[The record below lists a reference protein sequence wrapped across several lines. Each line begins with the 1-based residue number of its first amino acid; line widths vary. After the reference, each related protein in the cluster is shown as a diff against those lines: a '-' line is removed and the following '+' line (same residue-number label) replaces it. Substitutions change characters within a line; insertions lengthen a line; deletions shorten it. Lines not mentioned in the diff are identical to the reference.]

1 MKKIILGLTCFLT
14 IFISPLADEIN
25 INDKVYQ
32 VANSEILRLEGLTYN
47 PHDNVLTLENATLE
61 TVKIDDNLTIKLKG
75 ISKINNTKS
84 SEAIKCKNLKIYGSD
99 NATLEITSINRGID
113 GKQII
118 VNNATITVNC
128 EDVGFLA
135 RDPESHIT
143 INGSHLTLNCKSQG
157 FRVFDGD
164 LYVNSS
170 TIKGEVAYLK
180 GGVFLTSYINSS
192 DINLTITRN
201 PGYISRVFY
210 INGDSNIFIYDPTTN
225 LLTKGYIID
234 DNLKMYYSLDNQNY
248 QEGSTTKKV
257 SYLKINN
264 KDNLNLREE
273 EIKANEKAL
282 AEKEKTLT
290 EKEKS
295 LTEKEKLFLDE
306 KTNLTLKEKEL
317 LEKENNLV
325 NKEKTLTEKEKNLL
339 DLKNKFNLKDQEFIK
354 REENIKKGEKIIKI
368 KQEKLLA
375 LSNQIQEETKI
386 NENNKNINL
395 KQKQELLKYEETLK
409 SKEEYLNNLNLE
421 LIRKE
426 EDVKNDNLLCKEN
439 ATNNIE
445 NPKTFDDL
453 KSSVILLVL
462 SLLGFLVI
470 IIKRRK
476 INENL

>member
-61 TVKIDDNLTIKLKG
+61 TIKIDDNLTIKLKG
-75 ISKINNTKS
+75 VSKINNTKS

-99 NATLEITSINRGID
+99 NASLEITSINRGID

-135 RDPESHIT
+135 RDPASHIT

-170 TIKGEVAYLK
+170 TIKGTVAYLK
-180 GGVFLTSYINSS
+180 GGFFQTSYINSS
-192 DINLTITRN
+192 DINLTITKN
-201 PGYISRVFY
+201 PGYIGRVFY

-248 QEGSTTKKV
+248 QEGATTKKV

-273 EIKANEKAL
+273 EIKANEK
-282 AEKEKTLT
+282 TLI
-290 EKEKS
+290 
-295 LTEKEKLFLDE
+295 EKEKLFLDKE
-306 KTNLTLKEKEL
+306 TNLTLKEKEL
-317 LEKENNLV
+317 LEKEKNLV
-325 NKEKTLTEKEKNLL
+325 NKEKTLSEKEKNLL
-339 DLKNKFNLKDQEFIK
+339 DLKNKLNLKDQEFIK
-354 REENIKKGEKIIKI
+354 KEENIKKEEKIIKI
-368 KQEKLLA
+368 KQEKLFA
-375 LSNQIQEETKI
+375 LSNQIQEEIKI

-426 EDVKNDNLLCKEN
+426 EDVKNNNLLCKEN

-470 IIKRRK
+470 IKRRK
-476 INENL
+476 INANL

>member
-61 TVKIDDNLTIKLKG
+61 TIKIDDNLTIKLKG

-99 NATLEITSINRGID
+99 NASLEITSINRGID

-135 RDPESHIT
+135 RDPASHIT

-170 TIKGEVAYLK
+170 TIKGTVAYLK
-180 GGVFLTSYINSS
+180 GGFFQTSYINSS

-201 PGYISRVFY
+201 PGYIGRVFY

-248 QEGSTTKKV
+248 QEGATTKKV

-273 EIKANEKAL
+273 EIKANEK
-282 AEKEKTLT
+282 TLI
-290 EKEKS
+290 
-295 LTEKEKLFLDE
+295 EKEKLFLDKE
-306 KTNLTLKEKEL
+306 TNLTLKEKEL
-317 LEKENNLV
+317 LEKEKNLV
-325 NKEKTLTEKEKNLL
+325 NKEKTLSEKENYLL
-339 DLKNKFNLKDQEFIK
+339 DLKDKLNLKDQEFIK
-354 REENIKKGEKIIKI
+354 KEENIKKEEKIIKI
-368 KQEKLLA
+368 KQEKLFA
-375 LSNQIQEETKI
+375 LSNQIQEEIKI

-426 EDVKNDNLLCKEN
+426 EDVKNNNLLCKEN

-470 IIKRRK
+470 IKRRK
-476 INENL
+476 INANL

>member
-61 TVKIDDNLTIKLKG
+61 TIKIDDNLTIKLKG
-75 ISKINNTKS
+75 ISKINNMKS
-84 SEAIKCKNLKIYGSD
+84 PEAIKCKNLKIYGSE
-99 NATLEITSINRGID
+99 NATLEITSVNRGID

-135 RDPESHIT
+135 SDPGDFIT
-143 INGSHLTLNCKSQG
+143 INGSYLTLNCKSQG

-170 TIKGEVAYLK
+170 TIKGTVAYLK
-180 GGVFLTSYINSS
+180 GGFFQTSYINSS
-192 DINLTITRN
+192 DINLTITKN
-201 PGYISRVFY
+201 PGYIGRIFY
-210 INGDSNIFIYDPTTN
+210 INGDSNIFIYDSTTN

-248 QEGSTTKKV
+248 QEGATTKKV

-273 EIKANEKAL
+273 EIKANEK
-282 AEKEKTLT
+282 TLI
-290 EKEKS
+290 
-295 LTEKEKLFLDE
+295 EKEKLFLDKE
-306 KTNLTLKEKEL
+306 TNLTLKEKEL
-317 LEKENNLV
+317 LEKEKNLV
-325 NKEKTLTEKEKNLL
+325 NKEKTLSEKEKNLL
-339 DLKNKFNLKDQEFIK
+339 DLKNKLNLKDQEFIK
-354 REENIKKGEKIIKI
+354 KEENIKKEEKIIKI

-375 LSNQIQEETKI
+375 LSNQIQEEIKI

-426 EDVKNDNLLCKEN
+426 EDVKNNNLLCKEN

-470 IIKRRK
+470 IKRRK
-476 INENL
+476 INANL

>member
-61 TVKIDDNLTIKLKG
+61 TIKIDDNLTIKLKG
-75 ISKINNTKS
+75 ISKINNMKS
-84 SEAIKCKNLKIYGSD
+84 PEAIKCKNLKIYGSE
-99 NATLEITSINRGID
+99 NATLEITSVNRGID

-135 RDPESHIT
+135 SDPGDFIT
-143 INGSHLTLNCKSQG
+143 INGSYLTLNCKSQG

-170 TIKGEVAYLK
+170 TIKGTVAYLK
-180 GGVFLTSYINSS
+180 GGFFQTSYINSS
-192 DINLTITRN
+192 DINLTITKN
-201 PGYISRVFY
+201 PGYIGRVFY

-248 QEGSTTKKV
+248 QEGATTKKV

-273 EIKANEKAL
+273 EIKANEK
-282 AEKEKTLT
+282 TLM
-290 EKEKS
+290 
-295 LTEKEKLFLDE
+295 EKEKLFLDKE
-306 KTNLTLKEKEL
+306 TNLTLKEKEL
-317 LEKENNLV
+317 LEKEKNLV
-325 NKEKTLTEKEKNLL
+325 NKEKNLSEKEKNLL
-339 DLKNKFNLKDQEFIK
+339 DLKNKLNLKDQEFIK
-354 REENIKKGEKIIKI
+354 KEENIKKEEKIIKI

-375 LSNQIQEETKI
+375 LSNQIQEEIKI

-426 EDVKNDNLLCKEN
+426 EDVKNNNLLCKEN

-470 IIKRRK
+470 IKRRK
-476 INENL
+476 INANL

>member
-61 TVKIDDNLTIKLKG
+61 TIKIDDNLTIKLKG
-75 ISKINNTKS
+75 ISKINNMKS
-84 SEAIKCKNLKIYGSD
+84 PEAIKCKNLKIYGSE
-99 NATLEITSINRGID
+99 NATLEITSVNRGID

-135 RDPESHIT
+135 SDPGDFIT
-143 INGSHLTLNCKSQG
+143 INGSYLTLNCKSQG

-170 TIKGEVAYLK
+170 TIKGTVAYLK
-180 GGVFLTSYINSS
+180 GGFFQTSYINSS
-192 DINLTITRN
+192 DINLTITKN
-201 PGYISRVFY
+201 PGYIGRIFY
-210 INGDSNIFIYDPTTN
+210 TNGDSNIFIYDSTTN

-248 QEGSTTKKV
+248 QEGATTKKV

-273 EIKANEKAL
+273 EIKANEK
-282 AEKEKTLT
+282 TLI
-290 EKEKS
+290 
-295 LTEKEKLFLDE
+295 EKEKLFLDKE
-306 KTNLTLKEKEL
+306 TNLTLKEKEL
-317 LEKENNLV
+317 LEKEKNLV
-325 NKEKTLTEKEKNLL
+325 NKEKTLSEKENYLL
-339 DLKNKFNLKDQEFIK
+339 DLKDKLNLKDQEFIK
-354 REENIKKGEKIIKI
+354 KEENIKKEEKIIKI

-375 LSNQIQEETKI
+375 LSNQIQEEIKI

-426 EDVKNDNLLCKEN
+426 EDVKNNNLLCKEN

-470 IIKRRK
+470 IKRRK
-476 INENL
+476 INANL

>member
-61 TVKIDDNLTIKLKG
+61 TIKIDDNLTIKLKG
-75 ISKINNTKS
+75 ISKINNMKS
-84 SEAIKCKNLKIYGSD
+84 PEAIKCKNLKIYGSE
-99 NATLEITSINRGID
+99 NATLEITSVNRGID

-135 RDPESHIT
+135 SDPGDFIT
-143 INGSHLTLNCKSQG
+143 INGSYLTLNCKSQG

-170 TIKGEVAYLK
+170 TIKGTVAYLK
-180 GGVFLTSYINSS
+180 GGFFQTSYINSS
-192 DINLTITRN
+192 DINLTITKN
-201 PGYISRVFY
+201 PGYIGRVFY
-210 INGDSNIFIYDPTTN
+210 INGDSNIFIYDSTTN

-248 QEGSTTKKV
+248 QEGATTKKV

-273 EIKANEKAL
+273 EIKANEK
-282 AEKEKTLT
+282 TLI
-290 EKEKS
+290 
-295 LTEKEKLFLDE
+295 EKEKLFLDKE
-306 KTNLTLKEKEL
+306 TNLTLKEKEL
-317 LEKENNLV
+317 LEKEKNLV
-325 NKEKTLTEKEKNLL
+325 NKEKTLSEKEKNLL
-339 DLKNKFNLKDQEFIK
+339 DLKNKLNLKDQEFIK
-354 REENIKKGEKIIKI
+354 KEENIKKEEKIIKI

-375 LSNQIQEETKI
+375 LSNQIQEEIKI

-426 EDVKNDNLLCKEN
+426 EDVKNNNLLCKEN

-470 IIKRRK
+470 IKRRK
-476 INENL
+476 INANL

>member
-61 TVKIDDNLTIKLKG
+61 TIKIDDNLTIKLKG
-75 ISKINNTKS
+75 ISKINNMKS
-84 SEAIKCKNLKIYGSD
+84 PEAIKCKNLKIYGSE
-99 NATLEITSINRGID
+99 NATLEITSVNRGID

-135 RDPESHIT
+135 SDPGDFIT
-143 INGSHLTLNCKSQG
+143 INGSYLTLNCKSQG

-170 TIKGEVAYLK
+170 TIKGTVAYLK
-180 GGVFLTSYINSS
+180 GGFFQTSYINSS

-201 PGYISRVFY
+201 PGYIGRIFY

-248 QEGSTTKKV
+248 QEGATTKKV

-273 EIKANEKAL
+273 EIKANEK
-282 AEKEKTLT
+282 TLM
-290 EKEKS
+290 
-295 LTEKEKLFLDE
+295 EKEKLFLDKE
-306 KTNLTLKEKEL
+306 TNLTLKEKEL
-317 LEKENNLV
+317 LEKEKNLV
-325 NKEKTLTEKEKNLL
+325 NKEKTLSEKEKNLL
-339 DLKNKFNLKDQEFIK
+339 DLKNKLNLKDQEFIK
-354 REENIKKGEKIIKI
+354 KEENIKKEEKIIKI

-426 EDVKNDNLLCKEN
+426 EDVKNNNLLCKEN

-470 IIKRRK
+470 IKRRK
-476 INENL
+476 INANL

>member
-61 TVKIDDNLTIKLKG
+61 TIKIDDNLTIKLKG

-99 NATLEITSINRGID
+99 NAILEITSINRGID

-135 RDPESHIT
+135 SDPGDFIT

-170 TIKGEVAYLK
+170 TIKGEVAYLT
-180 GGVFLTSYINSS
+180 GGYFLTSYINSS
-192 DINLTITRN
+192 DINLTITKN
-201 PGYISRVFY
+201 PGYIGRVFY

-248 QEGSTTKKV
+248 QEGATTKKV

-273 EIKANEKAL
+273 EIKANEKTL
-282 AEKEKTLT
+282 IEKEKTLI
-290 EKEKS
+290 
-295 LTEKEKLFLDE
+295 EKEKLFLDKE
-306 KTNLTLKEKEL
+306 TNLTLKEKEL
-317 LEKENNLV
+317 LEKEKNLV
-325 NKEKTLTEKEKNLL
+325 NKEKTLSEKEKNLL
-339 DLKNKFNLKDQEFIK
+339 DLKKKLNLKDQ
-354 REENIKKGEKIIKI
+354 
-368 KQEKLLA
+368 
-375 LSNQIQEETKI
+375 
-386 NENNKNINL
+386 
-395 KQKQELLKYEETLK
+395 
-409 SKEEYLNNLNLE
+409 
-421 LIRKE
+421 
-426 EDVKNDNLLCKEN
+426 
-439 ATNNIE
+439 
-445 NPKTFDDL
+445 
-453 KSSVILLVL
+453 
-462 SLLGFLVI
+462 
-470 IIKRRK
+470 
-476 INENL
+476 

>member
-14 IFISPLADEIN
+14 IFISPLADKIN

-47 PHDNVLTLENATLE
+47 PQDNILTLENATLE
-61 TVKIDDNLTIKLKG
+61 TIKIDDNLTIKLKG
-75 ISKINNTKS
+75 VNKINNMKS
-84 SEAIKCKNLKIYGSD
+84 PEAIKCKNLKIYGSE
-99 NATLEITSINRGID
+99 NATLEITSVNRGID

-135 RDPESHIT
+135 SDPGDFIT
-143 INGSHLTLNCKSQG
+143 INGSYLTLNCKSQG

-170 TIKGEVAYLK
+170 TIKGTVAYLK
-180 GGVFLTSYINSS
+180 GGFFQTSYINSS

-201 PGYISRVFY
+201 PGYIGRIFY
-210 INGDSNIFIYDPTTN
+210 INGDSNIFIYDSTTN

-248 QEGSTTKKV
+248 QEGVTTKKV

-273 EIKANEKAL
+273 EIKANEK
-282 AEKEKTLT
+282 TLI
-290 EKEKS
+290 
-295 LTEKEKLFLDE
+295 EKEKLFLDKE
-306 KTNLTLKEKEL
+306 TNLTLKEKEL
-317 LEKENNLV
+317 LEKEKNLV
-325 NKEKTLTEKEKNLL
+325 NKEKTLSEKENYLL
-339 DLKNKFNLKDQEFIK
+339 DLKDKLNLKDQEFIK
-354 REENIKKGEKIIKI
+354 KEENIKKEEKIIKI

-375 LSNQIQEETKI
+375 LSNQIQEEIKI

-426 EDVKNDNLLCKEN
+426 EDVKNNNLLCKEN

-453 KSSVILLVL
+453 KSSIILLIL

-470 IIKRRK
+470 IKRRK
-476 INENL
+476 INANL

>member
-61 TVKIDDNLTIKLKG
+61 TIKIDDNLTIKLKG
-75 ISKINNTKS
+75 ISKINNMKS
-84 SEAIKCKNLKIYGSD
+84 PEAIKCKNLKIYGSE
-99 NATLEITSINRGID
+99 NATLEITSVNRGID

-135 RDPESHIT
+135 SDPGDFIT
-143 INGSHLTLNCKSQG
+143 INGSYLTLNCKSQG

-170 TIKGEVAYLK
+170 TIKGTVAYLK
-180 GGVFLTSYINSS
+180 GGFFQTSYINSS
-192 DINLTITRN
+192 DINLTITKN
-201 PGYISRVFY
+201 PGYIGRIFY
-210 INGDSNIFIYDPTTN
+210 INGDSNIFIYDSTTN

-248 QEGSTTKKV
+248 QEGATTKKV

-273 EIKANEKAL
+273 EIKANEK
-282 AEKEKTLT
+282 TLI
-290 EKEKS
+290 
-295 LTEKEKLFLDE
+295 EKEKLFLDKE
-306 KTNLTLKEKEL
+306 TNLTLKEKEL
-317 LEKENNLV
+317 LEKEKNLV
-325 NKEKTLTEKEKNLL
+325 NKEKTLSEKEKNLL
-339 DLKNKFNLKDQEFIK
+339 DLKNKLNLKDQEFIK
-354 REENIKKGEKIIKI
+354 KEENIKKEEKIIKI

-409 SKEEYLNNLNLE
+409 SKEKYLNNLNLE

-426 EDVKNDNLLCKEN
+426 EDVKNNNLLCKEN

-470 IIKRRK
+470 IKRRK
-476 INENL
+476 INANL

>member
-75 ISKINNTKS
+75 ISKINNMKS
-84 SEAIKCKNLKIYGSD
+84 PEAIKCKNLKIYGSD
-99 NATLEITSINRGID
+99 NATLEITSINRGIE

-135 RDPESHIT
+135 SDPGDFIT

-170 TIKGEVAYLK
+170 TIKGTVAYLK
-180 GGVFLTSYINSS
+180 GGYFLTSYINSS

-210 INGDSNIFIYDPTTN
+210 INGDSNIFIYDSTTN

-273 EIKANEKAL
+273 EIKANEKTL
-282 AEKEKTLT
+282 A

-317 LEKENNLV
+317 LEKE
-325 NKEKTLTEKEKNLL
+325 KNLL

-354 REENIKKGEKIIKI
+354 REEELKKEEKIIKI

-409 SKEEYLNNLNLE
+409 NKEEYLNNLNLE

-426 EDVKNDNLLCKEN
+426 EDVKNNNLLCKEN

-462 SLLGFLVI
+462 SFLGFLVI

-476 INENL
+476 INANL

>member
-14 IFISPLADEIN
+14 MFISPLADEIN

-61 TVKIDDNLTIKLKG
+61 TIKIDDNLSIKLKG
-75 ISKINNTKS
+75 ISKINNMKS
-84 SEAIKCKNLKIYGSD
+84 PEAIKCKNLKIYGSE
-99 NATLEITSINRGID
+99 NATLEITSVNRGID

-135 RDPESHIT
+135 SDPGDFIT
-143 INGSHLTLNCKSQG
+143 INGSYLTLNCKSQG

-170 TIKGEVAYLK
+170 TIKGTVAYLK
-180 GGVFLTSYINSS
+180 GGFFQTSYINSS

-201 PGYISRVFY
+201 PGYIGRIFY
-210 INGDSNIFIYDPTTN
+210 INGDSNIFIYDQTTN

-248 QEGSTTKKV
+248 QEGATTKKV

-273 EIKANEKAL
+273 EIKANEK
-282 AEKEKTLT
+282 TLM
-290 EKEKS
+290 
-295 LTEKEKLFLDE
+295 EKEKLFLDKE
-306 KTNLTLKEKEL
+306 TNLTLKEKEL
-317 LEKENNLV
+317 LEKEKNLV
-325 NKEKTLTEKEKNLL
+325 NKEKTLSEKEKNLL
-339 DLKNKFNLKDQEFIK
+339 DLKNKLNLKDQEFIK
-354 REENIKKGEKIIKI
+354 KEENIKKEEKIIKI

-375 LSNQIQEETKI
+375 LSNQIQEEIKI

-426 EDVKNDNLLCKEN
+426 EDVKNNNLLCKEN

-470 IIKRRK
+470 IKRRK
-476 INENL
+476 INANL

>member
-61 TVKIDDNLTIKLKG
+61 TIKIDDNLTIKLKG
-75 ISKINNTKS
+75 ISKINNMKS
-84 SEAIKCKNLKIYGSD
+84 PEAIKCKNLKIYGSE
-99 NATLEITSINRGID
+99 NATLEITSVNRGID

-135 RDPESHIT
+135 SDPGDFIT
-143 INGSHLTLNCKSQG
+143 INGSYLTLNCKSQG

-170 TIKGEVAYLK
+170 TIKGTVAYLK
-180 GGVFLTSYINSS
+180 GGFFQTSYINSS

-201 PGYISRVFY
+201 PGYIGRIFY

-248 QEGSTTKKV
+248 QEGATTKKV

-273 EIKANEKAL
+273 EIKANEK
-282 AEKEKTLT
+282 TLM
-290 EKEKS
+290 
-295 LTEKEKLFLDE
+295 EKEKLFLDKE
-306 KTNLTLKEKEL
+306 TNLTLKEKEL
-317 LEKENNLV
+317 LEKEKNLV
-325 NKEKTLTEKEKNLL
+325 NKEKNLSEKEKNLL
-339 DLKNKFNLKDQEFIK
+339 DLKNKLNLKDQEFIK
-354 REENIKKGEKIIKI
+354 KEENIKKEEKIIKI

-409 SKEEYLNNLNLE
+409 SKEKYLNNLNLE

-426 EDVKNDNLLCKEN
+426 EDVKNNNLLCKEN

-462 SLLGFLVI
+462 SFLGFLV

-476 INENL
+476 INANL

>member
-61 TVKIDDNLTIKLKG
+61 TIKIDDNLTIKLKG
-75 ISKINNTKS
+75 ISKINNMKS
-84 SEAIKCKNLKIYGSD
+84 PEAIKCKNLKIYGSE
-99 NATLEITSINRGID
+99 NATLEITSVNRGID

-135 RDPESHIT
+135 SDPGDFIT
-143 INGSHLTLNCKSQG
+143 INGSYLTLNCKSQG

-170 TIKGEVAYLK
+170 TIKGTVAYLK
-180 GGVFLTSYINSS
+180 GGFFQTSYINSS
-192 DINLTITRN
+192 DINLTITKN
-201 PGYISRVFY
+201 PGYIGRIFY
-210 INGDSNIFIYDPTTN
+210 INGDSNIFIYDSTTN

-248 QEGSTTKKV
+248 QEGATTKKV

-273 EIKANEKAL
+273 KIKANEK
-282 AEKEKTLT
+282 TLI
-290 EKEKS
+290 
-295 LTEKEKLFLDE
+295 EKEKLFLDKE
-306 KTNLTLKEKEL
+306 TNLTLKEKEL
-317 LEKENNLV
+317 LEKEKNLV
-325 NKEKTLTEKEKNLL
+325 NKEKTLSEKEKNLL
-339 DLKNKFNLKDQEFIK
+339 DLKNKLNLKDQEFIK
-354 REENIKKGEKIIKI
+354 KEENIKKEEKIIKI

-409 SKEEYLNNLNLE
+409 SKEKYLNNLNLE

-426 EDVKNDNLLCKEN
+426 EDVKNNNLLCKEN

-462 SLLGFLVI
+462 SFLGFLV

-476 INENL
+476 INANL

>member
-75 ISKINNTKS
+75 ISKINNMKS

-99 NATLEITSINRGID
+99 NATLEITSIDRGIE

-135 RDPESHIT
+135 SDPGDFIT

-157 FRVFDGD
+157 FRVFDGC

-180 GGVFLTSYINSS
+180 GGFFLTSYINSS

-248 QEGSTTKKV
+248 QEGLTTKKV

-264 KDNLNLREE
+264 KANLNLREE
-273 EIKANEKAL
+273 EIKVNEKTL
-282 AEKEKTLT
+282 IEKEKTLI

-295 LTEKEKLFLDE
+295 LTEKEKLLLDE

-317 LEKENNLV
+317 L
-325 NKEKTLTEKEKNLL
+325 EKEKNLL

-354 REENIKKGEKIIKI
+354 REEELKKEEKIIKI

-375 LSNQIQEETKI
+375 LSNRIQEETKI

-426 EDVKNDNLLCKEN
+426 EDVKNNNLLCKEN

-453 KSSVILLVL
+453 KSSIILLVL

-476 INENL
+476 INANL

>member
-61 TVKIDDNLTIKLKG
+61 TIKIDDNLTIKLKG
-75 ISKINNTKS
+75 ISKINNMKS
-84 SEAIKCKNLKIYGSD
+84 PEAIKCKNLKIYGSE
-99 NATLEITSINRGID
+99 NATLEITSVNRGID

-135 RDPESHIT
+135 SDPGDFIT
-143 INGSHLTLNCKSQG
+143 INGSYLTLNCKSQG

-170 TIKGEVAYLK
+170 TIKGTVAYLK
-180 GGVFLTSYINSS
+180 GGFFQTSYINSS
-192 DINLTITRN
+192 DINLTITKN
-201 PGYISRVFY
+201 PGYIGRIFY
-210 INGDSNIFIYDPTTN
+210 INGDSNIFIYDSTTN

-248 QEGSTTKKV
+248 QEGATTKKV

-273 EIKANEKAL
+273 EIKANEK
-282 AEKEKTLT
+282 TLI
-290 EKEKS
+290 
-295 LTEKEKLFLDE
+295 EKEKLFLDKE
-306 KTNLTLKEKEL
+306 TNLTLKEKEL
-317 LEKENNLV
+317 LEKEKNLV
-325 NKEKTLTEKEKNLL
+325 NKEKTLSEKEKNLL
-339 DLKNKFNLKDQEFIK
+339 DLKNKLNLKDQEFIK
-354 REENIKKGEKIIKI
+354 KEENIKKEEKIIKI

-409 SKEEYLNNLNLE
+409 SKEKYLNNLNLE

-426 EDVKNDNLLCKEN
+426 EDVKNNNLLCKEN

-462 SLLGFLVI
+462 SFLGFLV

-476 INENL
+476 INANL

>member
-99 NATLEITSINRGID
+99 NATLEITSIDRGIE

-135 RDPESHIT
+135 SDPGDFIT

-180 GGVFLTSYINSS
+180 GGFFLTSYINSS

-248 QEGSTTKKV
+248 QEGLTTKKV

-264 KDNLNLREE
+264 KANLNLREE
-273 EIKANEKAL
+273 EIKANEKTL
-282 AEKEKTLT
+282 IEKEKTLI

-317 LEKENNLV
+317 LEKE
-325 NKEKTLTEKEKNLL
+325 KNLL

-354 REENIKKGEKIIKI
+354 REEELKKEEKIIKI

-426 EDVKNDNLLCKEN
+426 EDVKNNNLLCKEN

-453 KSSVILLVL
+453 KSSIILLVL

-476 INENL
+476 INANL

>member
-61 TVKIDDNLTIKLKG
+61 TIKIDDNLTIKLKG
-75 ISKINNTKS
+75 ISKINNMKS
-84 SEAIKCKNLKIYGSD
+84 PEAIKCKNLKIYGSE
-99 NATLEITSINRGID
+99 NATLEITSVNRGID

-135 RDPESHIT
+135 SDPGDFIT
-143 INGSHLTLNCKSQG
+143 INGSYLTLNCKSQG

-170 TIKGEVAYLK
+170 TIKGTVAYLK
-180 GGVFLTSYINSS
+180 GGFFQTSYINSS
-192 DINLTITRN
+192 DINLTITKN
-201 PGYISRVFY
+201 PGYIGRIFY
-210 INGDSNIFIYDPTTN
+210 INGDSNIFIYDSTTN

-248 QEGSTTKKV
+248 QEGATTKKV

-273 EIKANEKAL
+273 EIKANEK
-282 AEKEKTLT
+282 TLI
-290 EKEKS
+290 
-295 LTEKEKLFLDE
+295 EKEKLFLDKE
-306 KTNLTLKEKEL
+306 TNLTLKEKEL
-317 LEKENNLV
+317 LEKEKNLV
-325 NKEKTLTEKEKNLL
+325 NKEKTLSEKENYLL
-339 DLKNKFNLKDQEFIK
+339 DLKDKLNLKDQEFIK
-354 REENIKKGEKIIKI
+354 KEENIKKEEKIIKI

-409 SKEEYLNNLNLE
+409 SKEKYLNNLNLE

-426 EDVKNDNLLCKEN
+426 EDVKNNNLLCKEN

-462 SLLGFLVI
+462 SFLGFLV

-476 INENL
+476 INANL

>member
-61 TVKIDDNLTIKLKG
+61 TIKIDDNLTIKLKG
-75 ISKINNTKS
+75 ISKINNMKS
-84 SEAIKCKNLKIYGSD
+84 PEAIKCKNLKIYGSE
-99 NATLEITSINRGID
+99 NATLEITSVNRGID

-135 RDPESHIT
+135 SDPGDFIT
-143 INGSHLTLNCKSQG
+143 INGSYLTLNCKSQG

-170 TIKGEVAYLK
+170 TIKGTVAYLK
-180 GGVFLTSYINSS
+180 GGFFQTSYINSS
-192 DINLTITRN
+192 DINLTITKN
-201 PGYISRVFY
+201 PGYIGRVFY

-248 QEGSTTKKV
+248 QEGATTKKV

-273 EIKANEKAL
+273 EIKANEK
-282 AEKEKTLT
+282 TLI
-290 EKEKS
+290 
-295 LTEKEKLFLDE
+295 EKEKLFLDKE
-306 KTNLTLKEKEL
+306 TNLTLKEKEL
-317 LEKENNLV
+317 LEKEKNLV
-325 NKEKTLTEKEKNLL
+325 NKEKTLSEKEKNLL
-339 DLKNKFNLKDQEFIK
+339 DLKNKLNLKDQEFIK
-354 REENIKKGEKIIKI
+354 KEENIKKEEKIIKI

-426 EDVKNDNLLCKEN
+426 EDVKNNNLLCKEN

-453 KSSVILLVL
+453 KSSVILLAL

-470 IIKRRK
+470 IKRRK
-476 INENL
+476 INANL

>member
-61 TVKIDDNLTIKLKG
+61 TIKIDDNLTIKLKG
-75 ISKINNTKS
+75 ISKINNMKS
-84 SEAIKCKNLKIYGSD
+84 PEAIKCKNLKIYGSE
-99 NATLEITSINRGID
+99 NATLEITSVNRGID

-135 RDPESHIT
+135 SDPGDFIT
-143 INGSHLTLNCKSQG
+143 INGSYLTLNCKSQG

-170 TIKGEVAYLK
+170 TIKGTVAYLK
-180 GGVFLTSYINSS
+180 GGFFQTSYINSS
-192 DINLTITRN
+192 DINLTITKN
-201 PGYISRVFY
+201 PGYIGRVFY

-248 QEGSTTKKV
+248 QEGATTKKV

-273 EIKANEKAL
+273 EIKANEK
-282 AEKEKTLT
+282 TLM
-290 EKEKS
+290 
-295 LTEKEKLFLDE
+295 EKEKLFLDKE
-306 KTNLTLKEKEL
+306 TNLTLKEKEL
-317 LEKENNLV
+317 LEKEKNLV
-325 NKEKTLTEKEKNLL
+325 NKEKTLSEKEKNLL
-339 DLKNKFNLKDQEFIK
+339 DLKNKLNLKDQEFIK
-354 REENIKKGEKIIKI
+354 KEENIKKEEKIIKI

-375 LSNQIQEETKI
+375 LSNQIQEEIKI

-426 EDVKNDNLLCKEN
+426 EDVKNNNLLCKEN

-470 IIKRRK
+470 IKRRK
-476 INENL
+476 INANL

>member
-61 TVKIDDNLTIKLKG
+61 TIKIDDNLTIKLKG
-75 ISKINNTKS
+75 ISKINNMKS
-84 SEAIKCKNLKIYGSD
+84 PEAIKCKNLKIYGSE
-99 NATLEITSINRGID
+99 NATLEITSVNRGID

-135 RDPESHIT
+135 SDPGDFIT
-143 INGSHLTLNCKSQG
+143 INGSYLTLNCKSQG

-170 TIKGEVAYLK
+170 TIKGTVAYLK
-180 GGVFLTSYINSS
+180 GGFFQTSYINSS

-201 PGYISRVFY
+201 PGYIGRIFY

-248 QEGSTTKKV
+248 QEGATTKKV

-273 EIKANEKAL
+273 EIKANEK
-282 AEKEKTLT
+282 TLM
-290 EKEKS
+290 
-295 LTEKEKLFLDE
+295 EKEKLFLDKE
-306 KTNLTLKEKEL
+306 TNLTLKEKEL
-317 LEKENNLV
+317 LEKEKNLV
-325 NKEKTLTEKEKNLL
+325 NKEKTLSEKEKNLL
-339 DLKNKFNLKDQEFIK
+339 DLKNKLNLKDQEFIK
-354 REENIKKGEKIIKI
+354 KEENIKKEEKIIKI

-375 LSNQIQEETKI
+375 LSNQIQEEIKI

-426 EDVKNDNLLCKEN
+426 EDVKNNNLLCKEN

-470 IIKRRK
+470 IKRRK
-476 INENL
+476 INANL

>member
-61 TVKIDDNLTIKLKG
+61 TIKIDDNLTIKLKG
-75 ISKINNTKS
+75 ISKINNMKS
-84 SEAIKCKNLKIYGSD
+84 PEAIKCKNLKIYGSE
-99 NATLEITSINRGID
+99 NATLEITSVNRGID

-135 RDPESHIT
+135 SDPGDFIT
-143 INGSHLTLNCKSQG
+143 INGSYLTLNCKSQG

-170 TIKGEVAYLK
+170 TIKGTVAYLK
-180 GGVFLTSYINSS
+180 GGFFQTSYINSS
-192 DINLTITRN
+192 DINLTITKN
-201 PGYISRVFY
+201 PGYIGRVFY

-225 LLTKGYIID
+225 LLPKGYIID

-248 QEGSTTKKV
+248 QEGATTKKV

-273 EIKANEKAL
+273 EIKANEK
-282 AEKEKTLT
+282 TLI
-290 EKEKS
+290 
-295 LTEKEKLFLDE
+295 EKEKLFLDKE
-306 KTNLTLKEKEL
+306 TNLTLKEKEL
-317 LEKENNLV
+317 LEKEKNLV
-325 NKEKTLTEKEKNLL
+325 NKEKTLSEKEKNLL
-339 DLKNKFNLKDQEFIK
+339 DLKNKLNLKDQEFIK
-354 REENIKKGEKIIKI
+354 KEENIKKEEKIIKI

-426 EDVKNDNLLCKEN
+426 EDVKNNNLLCKEN

-470 IIKRRK
+470 IKRRK
-476 INENL
+476 INANL

>member
-61 TVKIDDNLTIKLKG
+61 TIKIDDNLTIKLKG

-99 NATLEITSINRGID
+99 NAILEITSINRGID

-135 RDPESHIT
+135 SDPGDFIT

-180 GGVFLTSYINSS
+180 GGYFLTSYINSS
-192 DINLTITRN
+192 DINLTITKN
-201 PGYISRVFY
+201 PGYIGRVFY

-248 QEGSTTKKV
+248 QEGATTKKV

-273 EIKANEKAL
+273 EIKANEKTL
-282 AEKEKTLT
+282 IEKEKTLI
-290 EKEKS
+290 
-295 LTEKEKLFLDE
+295 EKEKLFLDKE
-306 KTNLTLKEKEL
+306 TNLTLKEKEL
-317 LEKENNLV
+317 LEKEKNLV
-325 NKEKTLTEKEKNLL
+325 NKEKTLSEKEKNLW
-339 DLKNKFNLKDQEFIK
+339 DLKNKLNLKDQEFIK
-354 REENIKKGEKIIKI
+354 KEENNKKEENIIKI

-426 EDVKNDNLLCKEN
+426 EDVKNNNLLCKEN

-470 IIKRRK
+470 IKRRK
-476 INENL
+476 INANL

>member
-14 IFISPLADEIN
+14 MFISPLADEIN

-61 TVKIDDNLTIKLKG
+61 TIKIDDNLTIKLKG
-75 ISKINNTKS
+75 ISKINNMKS
-84 SEAIKCKNLKIYGSD
+84 PEAIKCKNLKIYGSE
-99 NATLEITSINRGID
+99 NATLEITSVNRGID

-135 RDPESHIT
+135 SDPGDFIT
-143 INGSHLTLNCKSQG
+143 INGSYLTLNCKSQG

-170 TIKGEVAYLK
+170 TIKGTVAYLK
-180 GGVFLTSYINSS
+180 GGFFQTSYINSS
-192 DINLTITRN
+192 DINLTITKN
-201 PGYISRVFY
+201 PGYIGRVFY
-210 INGDSNIFIYDPTTN
+210 INGDSNIFIYDSTTN

-248 QEGSTTKKV
+248 QEGATTKKV

-273 EIKANEKAL
+273 EIKANEK
-282 AEKEKTLT
+282 TLI
-290 EKEKS
+290 
-295 LTEKEKLFLDE
+295 EKEKLFLDKE
-306 KTNLTLKEKEL
+306 TNLTLKEKEL
-317 LEKENNLV
+317 LEKEKNLV
-325 NKEKTLTEKEKNLL
+325 NKEKTLSEKEKNLL
-339 DLKNKFNLKDQEFIK
+339 DLKNKLNLKDQEFIK
-354 REENIKKGEKIIKI
+354 KEENIKKEEKIIKI

-375 LSNQIQEETKI
+375 LSNQIQEEIKI

-426 EDVKNDNLLCKEN
+426 EDVKNNNLLCKEN

-470 IIKRRK
+470 IKRRK
-476 INENL
+476 INANL

>member
-61 TVKIDDNLTIKLKG
+61 TIKIDDNLTIKLKG
-75 ISKINNTKS
+75 ISKINNMKS
-84 SEAIKCKNLKIYGSD
+84 PEAIKCKNLKIYGSD
-99 NATLEITSINRGID
+99 NAILEITSINRGID

-135 RDPESHIT
+135 SDPGDFIT

-180 GGVFLTSYINSS
+180 GGYFLTSYINSS
-192 DINLTITRN
+192 DINLTITKN
-201 PGYISRVFY
+201 PGYIGRVFY

-248 QEGSTTKKV
+248 QEGATTKKV

-273 EIKANEKAL
+273 EIKANEK
-282 AEKEKTLT
+282 TLI
-290 EKEKS
+290 
-295 LTEKEKLFLDE
+295 EKEKLFLDKE
-306 KTNLTLKEKEL
+306 TNLTLKEKEL
-317 LEKENNLV
+317 LEKEKNLV
-325 NKEKTLTEKEKNLL
+325 NKEKTLSEKEKNLL
-339 DLKNKFNLKDQEFIK
+339 DLKNKLNLKDQEFIK
-354 REENIKKGEKIIKI
+354 KEENIKKEEKIIKI

-375 LSNQIQEETKI
+375 LSNQIQEEIKI

-426 EDVKNDNLLCKEN
+426 EDVKNNNLLCKEN

-470 IIKRRK
+470 IKRRK
-476 INENL
+476 INANL

>member
-1 MKKIILGLTCFLT
+1 MKIIILGLTCFLT

-99 NATLEITSINRGID
+99 NATLEITSIDRGIE

-135 RDPESHIT
+135 SDPGDFIT

-180 GGVFLTSYINSS
+180 GGFFLTSYINSS

-248 QEGSTTKKV
+248 QEGLTTKKV

-264 KDNLNLREE
+264 KANLNLREE
-273 EIKANEKAL
+273 EIKANEKTL
-282 AEKEKTLT
+282 IEKEKTLI

-317 LEKENNLV
+317 LEKE
-325 NKEKTLTEKEKNLL
+325 KNLL

-354 REENIKKGEKIIKI
+354 REEELKKEEKIIKI

-426 EDVKNDNLLCKEN
+426 EDVKNNNLLCKEN

-453 KSSVILLVL
+453 KSSIILLVL

-476 INENL
+476 INANL

>member
-14 IFISPLADEIN
+14 MFISPLADEIN

-61 TVKIDDNLTIKLKG
+61 TIKIDDNLTIKLKG
-75 ISKINNTKS
+75 ISKINNMKS
-84 SEAIKCKNLKIYGSD
+84 PEAIKCKNLKIYGSE
-99 NATLEITSINRGID
+99 NATLEITSVNRGID

-135 RDPESHIT
+135 SDPGDFIT
-143 INGSHLTLNCKSQG
+143 INGSYLTLNCKSQG

-170 TIKGEVAYLK
+170 TIKGTVAYLK
-180 GGVFLTSYINSS
+180 GGFFQTSYINSS
-192 DINLTITRN
+192 DINLTITKN
-201 PGYISRVFY
+201 PGYIGRIFY
-210 INGDSNIFIYDPTTN
+210 INGDSNIFIYDSTTN

-248 QEGSTTKKV
+248 QEGATTKKV

-273 EIKANEKAL
+273 EIKANEK
-282 AEKEKTLT
+282 TLI
-290 EKEKS
+290 
-295 LTEKEKLFLDE
+295 EKEKLFLDKE
-306 KTNLTLKEKEL
+306 TNLTLKEKEL
-317 LEKENNLV
+317 LEKEKNLV
-325 NKEKTLTEKEKNLL
+325 NKEKTLSEKEKNLL
-339 DLKNKFNLKDQEFIK
+339 DLKNKLNLKDQEFIK
-354 REENIKKGEKIIKI
+354 KEENIKKEEKIIKI

-375 LSNQIQEETKI
+375 LSNQIQEEIKI

-426 EDVKNDNLLCKEN
+426 EDVKNNNLLCKEN

-470 IIKRRK
+470 IKRRK
-476 INENL
+476 INANL

>member
-61 TVKIDDNLTIKLKG
+61 TIKIDDNLTIKLKG
-75 ISKINNTKS
+75 ISKINNMKS
-84 SEAIKCKNLKIYGSD
+84 PEAIKCKNLKIYGSE
-99 NATLEITSINRGID
+99 NATLEITSVNRGID

-135 RDPESHIT
+135 SDPGDFIT
-143 INGSHLTLNCKSQG
+143 INGSYLTLNCKSQG

-170 TIKGEVAYLK
+170 TIKGTVAYLK
-180 GGVFLTSYINSS
+180 GGFFQTSYINSS

-201 PGYISRVFY
+201 PGYIGRVFY
-210 INGDSNIFIYDPTTN
+210 INGDSNIFIYDSTTN

-248 QEGSTTKKV
+248 QEGATTKKV

-273 EIKANEKAL
+273 EIKANEK
-282 AEKEKTLT
+282 TLM
-290 EKEKS
+290 
-295 LTEKEKLFLDE
+295 EKEKLFLDKE
-306 KTNLTLKEKEL
+306 TNLTLKEKEL
-317 LEKENNLV
+317 LEKEKNLV
-325 NKEKTLTEKEKNLL
+325 NKEKTLSEKEKNLL
-339 DLKNKFNLKDQEFIK
+339 DLKNKLNLKDQEFIK
-354 REENIKKGEKIIKI
+354 KEENIKKEEKIIKI

-375 LSNQIQEETKI
+375 LSNQIQEEIKI

-426 EDVKNDNLLCKEN
+426 EDVKNNNLLCKEN

-470 IIKRRK
+470 IKRRK
-476 INENL
+476 INANL

>member
-61 TVKIDDNLTIKLKG
+61 TIKIDDNLTIKLKG
-75 ISKINNTKS
+75 ISKINNMKS
-84 SEAIKCKNLKIYGSD
+84 PEAIKCKNLKIYGSE
-99 NATLEITSINRGID
+99 NATLEITSVNRGID

-135 RDPESHIT
+135 SDPGDFIT
-143 INGSHLTLNCKSQG
+143 INGSYLTLNCKSQG

-170 TIKGEVAYLK
+170 TIKGTVAYLK
-180 GGVFLTSYINSS
+180 GGFFQTSYINSS

-201 PGYISRVFY
+201 PGYIGRIFY

-248 QEGSTTKKV
+248 QEGATTKKV

-273 EIKANEKAL
+273 EITANEK
-282 AEKEKTLT
+282 TLM
-290 EKEKS
+290 
-295 LTEKEKLFLDE
+295 EKEKLFLDKE
-306 KTNLTLKEKEL
+306 TNLTLKEKEL
-317 LEKENNLV
+317 LEKEKNLV
-325 NKEKTLTEKEKNLL
+325 NKEKTLSEKEKNLL
-339 DLKNKFNLKDQEFIK
+339 DLKNKLNLKDQEFIK
-354 REENIKKGEKIIKI
+354 KEENIKKEEKIIKI

-375 LSNQIQEETKI
+375 LSNQIQEEIKI

-426 EDVKNDNLLCKEN
+426 EDVKNNNLLCKEN

-470 IIKRRK
+470 IKRRK
-476 INENL
+476 INANL

>member
-61 TVKIDDNLTIKLKG
+61 TIKIDDNLTIKLKG
-75 ISKINNTKS
+75 ISKINNMKS
-84 SEAIKCKNLKIYGSD
+84 PEAIKCKNLKIYGSE
-99 NATLEITSINRGID
+99 NATLEITSVNRGID

-135 RDPESHIT
+135 SDPGDFIT
-143 INGSHLTLNCKSQG
+143 INGSYLTLNCKSQG

-170 TIKGEVAYLK
+170 TIKGTVAYLK
-180 GGVFLTSYINSS
+180 GGFFQTSYINSS

-201 PGYISRVFY
+201 PGYIGRIFY

-248 QEGSTTKKV
+248 QEGATTKKV

-273 EIKANEKAL
+273 EIKANEK
-282 AEKEKTLT
+282 TLM
-290 EKEKS
+290 
-295 LTEKEKLFLDE
+295 EKEKLFLDKE
-306 KTNLTLKEKEL
+306 TNLTLKEKEL
-317 LEKENNLV
+317 LEKEKNLV
-325 NKEKTLTEKEKNLL
+325 NKEKNLSEKEKNLL
-339 DLKNKFNLKDQEFIK
+339 DLKNKLNLKDQEFIK
-354 REENIKKGEKIIKI
+354 KEENIKKEEKIIKI
-368 KQEKLLA
+368 KQEKLLDI
-375 LSNQIQEETKI
+375 SNQIQEETKI

-426 EDVKNDNLLCKEN
+426 EDVKNNNLLCKEN

-470 IIKRRK
+470 IKRRK
-476 INENL
+476 INANL

>member
-61 TVKIDDNLTIKLKG
+61 TIKIDDNLTIKLKG
-75 ISKINNTKS
+75 ISKINNMKS
-84 SEAIKCKNLKIYGSD
+84 PEAIKCKNLKIYGSE
-99 NATLEITSINRGID
+99 NATLEITSVNRGID

-135 RDPESHIT
+135 SDPGDFIT
-143 INGSHLTLNCKSQG
+143 INGSYLTLNCKSQG

-170 TIKGEVAYLK
+170 TIKGTVAYLK
-180 GGVFLTSYINSS
+180 GGFFQTSYINSS
-192 DINLTITRN
+192 DINLTITKN
-201 PGYISRVFY
+201 PGYIGRIFY
-210 INGDSNIFIYDPTTN
+210 INGDSNIFIYDSTTN

-248 QEGSTTKKV
+248 QEGATTKKV

-273 EIKANEKAL
+273 EIKANEK
-282 AEKEKTLT
+282 TLM
-290 EKEKS
+290 
-295 LTEKEKLFLDE
+295 EKEKLFLDKE
-306 KTNLTLKEKEL
+306 TNLTLKEKEL
-317 LEKENNLV
+317 LEKEKNLV
-325 NKEKTLTEKEKNLL
+325 NKEKNLSEKEKNLL
-339 DLKNKFNLKDQEFIK
+339 DLKNKLNLKDQEFIK
-354 REENIKKGEKIIKI
+354 KEENIKKEEKIIKI

-426 EDVKNDNLLCKEN
+426 EDVKNNNLLCKEN

-470 IIKRRK
+470 IKRRK
-476 INENL
+476 INANL

>member
-61 TVKIDDNLTIKLKG
+61 TIKIDDNLTIKLKG
-75 ISKINNTKS
+75 ISKINNMKS
-84 SEAIKCKNLKIYGSD
+84 PEAIKCKNLKIYGSE
-99 NATLEITSINRGID
+99 NATLEITSVNRGID

-135 RDPESHIT
+135 SDPGDFIT
-143 INGSHLTLNCKSQG
+143 INGSYLTLNCKSQG

-170 TIKGEVAYLK
+170 TIKGTVAYLK
-180 GGVFLTSYINSS
+180 GGFFQTSYINSS
-192 DINLTITRN
+192 DINLTITKN
-201 PGYISRVFY
+201 PGYIGRVFY
-210 INGDSNIFIYDPTTN
+210 INGDSNIFIYDSTTN

-248 QEGSTTKKV
+248 QEGATTKKV

-273 EIKANEKAL
+273 EIKANEK
-282 AEKEKTLT
+282 TLM
-290 EKEKS
+290 
-295 LTEKEKLFLDE
+295 EKEKLFLDKE
-306 KTNLTLKEKEL
+306 TNLTLKEKEL
-317 LEKENNLV
+317 LEKEKNLV
-325 NKEKTLTEKEKNLL
+325 NKEKNLSEKEKNLL
-339 DLKNKFNLKDQEFIK
+339 DLKNKLNLKDQEFIK
-354 REENIKKGEKIIKI
+354 KEENIKKEEKIIKI

-375 LSNQIQEETKI
+375 LSNQIQEEIKI

-426 EDVKNDNLLCKEN
+426 EDVKNNNLLCKEN

-470 IIKRRK
+470 IKRRK
-476 INENL
+476 INANL

>member
-47 PHDNVLTLENATLE
+47 PQDNILTLENATLE
-61 TVKIDDNLTIKLKG
+61 TIKIDDNLTIKLKG
-75 ISKINNTKS
+75 VNKINNMKS
-84 SEAIKCKNLKIYGSD
+84 PEAIKCKNLKIYGSE
-99 NATLEITSINRGID
+99 NATLEITSVNRGID

-135 RDPESHIT
+135 SDPGDFIT
-143 INGSHLTLNCKSQG
+143 INGSYLTLNCKSQG

-180 GGVFLTSYINSS
+180 GGYFLTSYINSS

-201 PGYISRVFY
+201 PGYIGRVFY

-248 QEGSTTKKV
+248 QEVATTKKV

-273 EIKANEKAL
+273 EIKANEK
-282 AEKEKTLT
+282 TLI
-290 EKEKS
+290 
-295 LTEKEKLFLDE
+295 EKEKLFLDKE
-306 KTNLTLKEKEL
+306 TNLTLKEKEL
-317 LEKENNLV
+317 LEKEKNLV
-325 NKEKTLTEKEKNLL
+325 NKEKTLSEKEKNLL
-339 DLKNKFNLKDQEFIK
+339 DLKNKLNLKDQEFIK
-354 REENIKKGEKIIKI
+354 KEENIKKEEKIIKI
-368 KQEKLLA
+368 KQEKLFA
-375 LSNQIQEETKI
+375 LSNQIQEEIKI

-426 EDVKNDNLLCKEN
+426 EDVKNNNLLCKEN

-470 IIKRRK
+470 IKRRK
-476 INENL
+476 INANL

>member
-61 TVKIDDNLTIKLKG
+61 TIKIDDNLTIKLKG
-75 ISKINNTKS
+75 ISKINNMKS
-84 SEAIKCKNLKIYGSD
+84 PEAIKCKNLKIYGSE
-99 NATLEITSINRGID
+99 NATLEITSVNRGID

-135 RDPESHIT
+135 SDPGDFIT
-143 INGSHLTLNCKSQG
+143 INGSYLTLNCKSQG

-170 TIKGEVAYLK
+170 TIKGTVAYLK
-180 GGVFLTSYINSS
+180 GGFFQTSYINSS
-192 DINLTITRN
+192 DINLTITKN
-201 PGYISRVFY
+201 PGYIGRVFY
-210 INGDSNIFIYDPTTN
+210 INGDSNIFIYDSTTN

-248 QEGSTTKKV
+248 QEGATTKKV

-273 EIKANEKAL
+273 EIKANEK
-282 AEKEKTLT
+282 TLI
-290 EKEKS
+290 
-295 LTEKEKLFLDE
+295 EKEKLFLDKE
-306 KTNLTLKEKEL
+306 TNLTLKEKEL
-317 LEKENNLV
+317 LEKEKNLV
-325 NKEKTLTEKEKNLL
+325 NKEKNLSEKEKNLL
-339 DLKNKFNLKDQEFIK
+339 DLKNKLNLKDQEFIK
-354 REENIKKGEKIIKI
+354 KEENIKKEEKIIKI

-375 LSNQIQEETKI
+375 LSNQIQEEIKI

-426 EDVKNDNLLCKEN
+426 EDVKNNNLLCKEN

-470 IIKRRK
+470 IKRRK
-476 INENL
+476 INANL

>member
-61 TVKIDDNLTIKLKG
+61 TIKIDDNLTIKLKG
-75 ISKINNTKS
+75 ISKINNMKS
-84 SEAIKCKNLKIYGSD
+84 PEAIKCKNLKIYGSE
-99 NATLEITSINRGID
+99 NATLEITSVNRGID

-135 RDPESHIT
+135 SDPGDFIT
-143 INGSHLTLNCKSQG
+143 INGSYLTLNCKSQG

-170 TIKGEVAYLK
+170 TIKGTVAYLK
-180 GGVFLTSYINSS
+180 GGFFQTSYINSS
-192 DINLTITRN
+192 DINLTITKN
-201 PGYISRVFY
+201 PGYIGRVFY

-248 QEGSTTKKV
+248 QEGATTKKV

-273 EIKANEKAL
+273 EIKANEK
-282 AEKEKTLT
+282 TLM
-290 EKEKS
+290 
-295 LTEKEKLFLDE
+295 EKEKLFLDKE
-306 KTNLTLKEKEL
+306 TNLTLKEKEL
-317 LEKENNLV
+317 LEKEKNLV
-325 NKEKTLTEKEKNLL
+325 NKEKTLSEKEKNLL
-339 DLKNKFNLKDQEFIK
+339 DLKNKLNLKDQEFIK
-354 REENIKKGEKIIKI
+354 KEENIKKEEKIIKI

-375 LSNQIQEETKI
+375 LSNQIQEEIKI

-409 SKEEYLNNLNLE
+409 SKEGYLNNLNLE

-426 EDVKNDNLLCKEN
+426 EDVKNNNLLCKEN

-470 IIKRRK
+470 IKRRK
-476 INENL
+476 INANL

>member
-61 TVKIDDNLTIKLKG
+61 TIKIDDNLTIKLKG
-75 ISKINNTKS
+75 ISKINNMKS
-84 SEAIKCKNLKIYGSD
+84 PEAIKCKNLKIYGSE
-99 NATLEITSINRGID
+99 NATLEITSVNRGID

-135 RDPESHIT
+135 SDPGDFIT
-143 INGSHLTLNCKSQG
+143 INGSYLTLNCKSQG

-170 TIKGEVAYLK
+170 TIKGTVAYLK
-180 GGVFLTSYINSS
+180 GGFFQTSYINSS
-192 DINLTITRN
+192 DINLTITKN
-201 PGYISRVFY
+201 PGYIGRVFY

-248 QEGSTTKKV
+248 QEGATTKKV

-273 EIKANEKAL
+273 EIKANEK
-282 AEKEKTLT
+282 TLM
-290 EKEKS
+290 
-295 LTEKEKLFLDE
+295 EKEKLFLDKE
-306 KTNLTLKEKEL
+306 TNLTLKEKEL
-317 LEKENNLV
+317 LEKEKNLV
-325 NKEKTLTEKEKNLL
+325 NKEKNLSEKEKNLL
-339 DLKNKFNLKDQEFIK
+339 DLKNKLNLKDQEFIK
-354 REENIKKGEKIIKI
+354 KEENIKKEEKIIKI

-426 EDVKNDNLLCKEN
+426 EDVKNNNLLCKEN

-470 IIKRRK
+470 IKRRK
-476 INENL
+476 INANL

>member
-61 TVKIDDNLTIKLKG
+61 TIKIDDNLTIKLKG
-75 ISKINNTKS
+75 ISKINNMKS
-84 SEAIKCKNLKIYGSD
+84 PEAIKCKNLKIYGSE
-99 NATLEITSINRGID
+99 NATLEITSVNRGID

-135 RDPESHIT
+135 SDPGDFIT
-143 INGSHLTLNCKSQG
+143 INGSYLTLNCKSQG

-170 TIKGEVAYLK
+170 TIKGTVAYLK
-180 GGVFLTSYINSS
+180 GGFFQTSYINSS
-192 DINLTITRN
+192 DINLTITKN
-201 PGYISRVFY
+201 PGYIGRVFY

-248 QEGSTTKKV
+248 QEGATTKKV

-273 EIKANEKAL
+273 EIKANEK
-282 AEKEKTLT
+282 TLI
-290 EKEKS
+290 
-295 LTEKEKLFLDE
+295 EKEKLFLDKE
-306 KTNLTLKEKEL
+306 TNLTLKEKEL
-317 LEKENNLV
+317 LEKEKNLV
-325 NKEKTLTEKEKNLL
+325 NKEKTLSEKEKNLL
-339 DLKNKFNLKDQEFIK
+339 DLKNKLNLKDQEFIK
-354 REENIKKGEKIIKI
+354 KEENIKKEEKIIKI

-375 LSNQIQEETKI
+375 LSNQIQEEIKI

-426 EDVKNDNLLCKEN
+426 EDVKNNNLLCKEN

-470 IIKRRK
+470 IKRRK
-476 INENL
+476 INANL

>member
-61 TVKIDDNLTIKLKG
+61 TIKIDDNLTIKLKG
-75 ISKINNTKS
+75 ISKINNMKS
-84 SEAIKCKNLKIYGSD
+84 PEAIKCKNLKIYGSE
-99 NATLEITSINRGID
+99 NATLEITSVNRGID

-135 RDPESHIT
+135 SDPGDFIT
-143 INGSHLTLNCKSQG
+143 INGSYLTLNCKSQG

-170 TIKGEVAYLK
+170 TIKGTVAYLK
-180 GGVFLTSYINSS
+180 GGFFQTSYINSS
-192 DINLTITRN
+192 DINLTITKN
-201 PGYISRVFY
+201 PGYIGRVFY

-248 QEGSTTKKV
+248 QEGATTKKV

-273 EIKANEKAL
+273 EIKANEK
-282 AEKEKTLT
+282 TLI
-290 EKEKS
+290 
-295 LTEKEKLFLDE
+295 EKEKLFLDKE
-306 KTNLTLKEKEL
+306 TNLTLKEKEL
-317 LEKENNLV
+317 LEKEKNLV
-325 NKEKTLTEKEKNLL
+325 NKEKTLSEKENYLL
-339 DLKNKFNLKDQEFIK
+339 DLKDKLNLKDQEFIK
-354 REENIKKGEKIIKI
+354 KEENIKKEEKIIKI

-375 LSNQIQEETKI
+375 LSNQIQEEIKI

-426 EDVKNDNLLCKEN
+426 EDVKNNNLLCKEN

-470 IIKRRK
+470 IKRRK
-476 INENL
+476 INANL

>member
-61 TVKIDDNLTIKLKG
+61 TIKIDDNLTIKLKG
-75 ISKINNTKS
+75 ISKINNMKS
-84 SEAIKCKNLKIYGSD
+84 PEAIKCKNLKIYGSE
-99 NATLEITSINRGID
+99 NATLEITSVNRGID

-135 RDPESHIT
+135 SDPGDFIT
-143 INGSHLTLNCKSQG
+143 INGSYLTLNCKSQG

-170 TIKGEVAYLK
+170 TIKGTVAYLK
-180 GGVFLTSYINSS
+180 GGFFQTSYINSS
-192 DINLTITRN
+192 DINLTITKN
-201 PGYISRVFY
+201 PGYIGRIFY
-210 INGDSNIFIYDPTTN
+210 INGDSNIFIYDSTTN

-248 QEGSTTKKV
+248 QEGATTKKV

-273 EIKANEKAL
+273 EIKANEK
-282 AEKEKTLT
+282 TLI
-290 EKEKS
+290 
-295 LTEKEKLFLDE
+295 EKEKLFLDKE
-306 KTNLTLKEKEL
+306 TNLTLKEKEL
-317 LEKENNLV
+317 LEKEKNLV
-325 NKEKTLTEKEKNLL
+325 NKEKTLSEKEKNLL
-339 DLKNKFNLKDQEFIK
+339 DLKDKLNLKDQEFIK
-354 REENIKKGEKIIKI
+354 KEENIKKEEKIIKI

-375 LSNQIQEETKI
+375 LSNQIQEEIKI

-426 EDVKNDNLLCKEN
+426 EDVKNNNLLCKEN

-470 IIKRRK
+470 IKRRK
-476 INENL
+476 INANL

>member
-1 MKKIILGLTCFLT
+1 MKKIILGLMCFFI

-25 INDKVYQ
+25 INDKLYQ
-32 VANSEILRLEGLTYN
+32 VSNSKILKLDGITYN
-47 PHDNVLTLENATLE
+47 PQDNILTLENATLE
-61 TVKIDDNLTIKLKG
+61 TIKIDDNLTIKLKG
-75 ISKINNTKS
+75 VNKINNMKS
-84 SEAIKCKNLKIYGSD
+84 PEAIKCKNLKIYGSE
-99 NATLEITSINRGID
+99 NAMLEITSINRGID

-135 RDPESHIT
+135 SDPGDFIT
-143 INGSHLTLNCKSQG
+143 INGSYLTLNCKSQG

-170 TIKGEVAYLK
+170 TIKGTVAYLK
-180 GGVFLTSYINSS
+180 GGFFQTSYINSS

-201 PGYISRVFY
+201 PGYIGRIFY
-210 INGDSNIFIYDPTTN
+210 INGDSNIFIYDLTTN
-225 LLTKGYIID
+225 LLLKGYIID

-248 QEGSTTKKV
+248 QEGSSTKKV

-264 KDNLNLREE
+264 KDNLKLREE
-273 EIKANEKAL
+273 KI
-282 AEKEKTLT
+282 
-290 EKEKS
+290 
-295 LTEKEKLFLDE
+295 
-306 KTNLTLKEKEL
+306 KEKENSL
-317 LEKENNLV
+317 A
-325 NKEKTLTEKEKNLL
+325 EKEKNLL

-354 REENIKKGEKIIKI
+354 REENIKKEENIIKI

-375 LSNQIQEETKI
+375 LSDQIQEETKI
-386 NENNKNINL
+386 NENNKNINS

-426 EDVKNDNLLCKEN
+426 EDVKNNNLLCKEN
-439 ATNNIE
+439 AINNIE

-453 KSSVILLVL
+453 KSSIILLVL
-462 SLLGFLVI
+462 SLLGFLI
-470 IIKRRK
+470 IIKRRR
-476 INENL
+476 INANL